1 MKCIKC
7 DKKVTTWQDGLI
19 FDGKKI
25 ELPPHCSDCKDIVLE
40 EAGLNPRGLIPAE
53 EPKPPTIPDEN
64 IDAMIDLS
72 DDIALWVKLVP
83 GGFQFANHDKIVPEL
98 VGKIVSVVP
107 YLINFE
113 AGDRI
118 PAKLPHVKSDLE
130 IPEGYSRRCDVK
142 ILTGGQIVGISLAPS
157 SMKFQLSPYL
167 KYLRNQG
174 LRPEDVVTR
183 ITSKQ
188 VSNNMGTFQV
198 VVFVVVNETGKP
210 VDTPPK
216 RTPSETPPKASSDT
230 YPDEWA

>member
-1 MKCIKC
+1 MKKGDRKMKCVKC
-7 DKKVTTWQDGLI
+7 EKEVTTWQKALSSPEG
-19 FDGKKI
+19 KI
-25 ELPPHCSDCKDIVLE
+25 EVPPHCSVCKEIVFKE
-40 EAGLNPRGLIPAE
+40 VGLNPRGLIPGE
-53 EPKPPTIPDEN
+53 ELKPPTIPDRN

-83 GGFQFANHDKIVPEL
+83 GGFQFANQDKIIPEL

-107 YLINFE
+107 YLINFD

-142 ILTGGQIVGISLAPS
+142 ILTGGQVVGISLAPS

-167 KYLRNQG
+167 KYLKNQG

-183 ITSKQ
+183 MTSKT

-198 VVFVVVNETGKP
+198 CVFEMAGEKE
-210 VDTPPK
+210 K
-216 RTPSETPPKASSDT
+216 PSETPIESSNDDT
-230 YPDEWA
+230 PDEWA